1 MQRFKAVSSVEKEEG
16 KKKKF
21 VCQES
26 SFRRKRKR
34 DTERRG
40 HMVVLADP
48 NPRQA
53 KSADSV
59 RVDKRMDLPQLSWN
73 QPETSQKAEELS
85 HSNRRSIGDE
95 LLLNLVLWRKLGA
108 TNEIGRG
115 MSSSFQL

>member
-1 MQRFKAVSSVEKEEG
+1 MSSVEKEEG

-59 RVDKRMDLPQLSWN
+59 MGRQSDGPS
-73 QPETSQKAEELS
+73 P
-85 HSNRRSIGDE
+85 I
-95 LLLNLVLWRKLGA
+95 KLESA
-108 TNEIGRG
+108 RDVTE
-115 MSSSFQL
+115 S